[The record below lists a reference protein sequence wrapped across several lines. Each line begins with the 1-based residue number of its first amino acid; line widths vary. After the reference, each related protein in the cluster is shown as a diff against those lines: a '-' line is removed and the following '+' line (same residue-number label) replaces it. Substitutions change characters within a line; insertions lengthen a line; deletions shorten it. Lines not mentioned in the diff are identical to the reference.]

1 MTDFILLMLALA
13 MSGAY
18 ACRVDL
24 LSWRLQPLLMA
35 VHVVGGLAAIGVV
48 ALVSQTGATAWHGV
62 MLACS
67 GALLAATYR
76 RLPAQQGGRW

>member
-1 MTDFILLMLALA
+1 MTDMLLLVAALA

-24 LSWRLQPLLMA
+24 LSWRQQPLLMA

-48 ALVSQTGATAWHGV
+48 ALVSQTGATGWHGV

-67 GALLAATYR
+67 GALLAATYK
-76 RLPAQQGGRW
+76 RLPAPQRGRQ